1 MAPRRRTERRSV
13 TLKEVAERAGVHAST
28 VSRAL
33 NPATRSMVVE
43 AVVERVMKAAADLG
57 YRPDP
62 VAASLRTG
70 RSKLIGI
77 LLPDI
82 ANPVFAPILSG
93 ASERLSSQGYSV
105 IVADVGNDE
114 TRQLDLAAGLVA
126 RRVDGLILATVS
138 RDDPLVGYCI
148 AQGIPAVLVNRAETR
163 ARLSAVISDDALGMQ
178 LA

>member
-82 ANPVFAPILSG
+82 ANTVFAPILSG

-105 IVADVGNDE
+105 
-114 TRQLDLAAGLVA
+114 LVA
-126 RRVDGLILATVS
+126 
-138 RDDPLVGYCI
+138 YCI
-148 AQGIPAVLVNRAETR
+148 AQGIPTVLVNRAETR
-163 ARLSAVISDDALGMQ
+163 ARLSAVISDDASGMQ
-178 LA
+178 LAVDHLVELGHKAI